1 MDGDRISGLFG
12 FLFGVFI
19 IRDGVRLDIGGFHQP
34 EPGLFV
40 LLGGVF
46 LAIFSALILLQSIL
60 AKTITTDSETRGGI
74 ENPWVIVFIF
84 MGLVIYVLIF
94 EWLGFII
101 TTFLLVTFLLR
112 LLEQKKW
119 WNILL
124 TAGVITLSTFI
135 IFNVFLKSGLPKGI
149 LGVFH

>member
-1 MDGDRISGLFG
+1 
-12 FLFGVFI
+12 
-19 IRDGVRLDIGGFHQP
+19 
-34 EPGLFV
+34 
-40 LLGGVF
+40 
-46 LAIFSALILLQSIL
+46 
-60 AKTITTDSETRGGI
+60 
-74 ENPWVIVFIF
+74 

-135 IFNVFLKSGLPKGI
+135 IFNVFLKSGLPKGT

>member
-1 MDGDRISGLFG
+1 MNGDRISGLFG

-34 EPGLFV
+34 GPGLFV